1 MLFFRSED
9 ALDEWCGAG
18 HHPRRPVVTLPQL
31 WQMAQAWYSNRLSPQ
46 ARRPDSNEIR
56 QIFARIGL
64 TDPFWDPQADRF

>member
-9 ALDEWCGAG
+9 ALDEWCRARG
-18 HHPRRPVVTLPQL
+18 HPRRPIVTLPQL

-46 ARRPDSNEIR
+46 ARRPDANEVR

-64 TDPFWDPQADRF
+64 TGAFWDPQADKF